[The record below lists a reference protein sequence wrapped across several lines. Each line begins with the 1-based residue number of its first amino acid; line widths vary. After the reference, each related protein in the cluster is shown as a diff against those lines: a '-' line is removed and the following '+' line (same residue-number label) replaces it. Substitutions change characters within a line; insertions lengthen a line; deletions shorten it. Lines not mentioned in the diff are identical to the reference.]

1 MIKIEYDDVLLI
13 LMRWRE
19 KVYDHDSSYNNDM
32 FAIDAIKEYF
42 ESKIE
47 K

>member
-1 MIKIEYDDVLLI
+1 MNIEYDDVLLI
-13 LMRWRE
+13 LLRW
-19 KVYDHDSSYNNDM
+19 KGKAYDPDSSNNNDI

-42 ESKIE
+42 EKRIE